1 MLPWLIRPQI
11 DAFENDHLYDMSSAR
26 VRLFSVF
33 GSPTDPRKRA
43 CCPVR
48 PPGSALG
55 RKHWEGI
62 YPKALYYRQHRN
74 GRSIGINPK
83 VVPPSDA

>member
-1 MLPWLIRPQI
+1 MLPWLIRPKI

-26 VRLFSVF
+26 VRLFGVF

-48 PPGSALG
+48 PPGQ
-55 RKHWEGI
+55 
-62 YPKALYYRQHRN
+62 P
-74 GRSIGINPK
+74 
-83 VVPPSDA
+83 